1 MFKITPNGTNRLDIE
16 LSGKLNTEE
25 MTVALDELTDKAMNI

>member
-1 MFKITPNGTNRLDIE
+1 MFNITPNSTNRLDIE

-25 MTVALDELTDKAMNI
+25 MTVALDELIDKAKNI